1 MTVQGQFGPNHY
13 SKMGVCVRVRFRV
26 RFRVSVSVRVRVRVK
41 VRVRVI
47 RFIQVKS
54 GSHCYGHAAA
64 TTSHPYF
71 GIVVWSKSTLGA
83 IAVP

>member
-1 MTVQGQFGPNHY
+1 MHRCMADLDRTTIPKWGCEFGLGLGLVSVNV
-13 SKMGVCVRVRFRV
+13 MVRVG
-26 RFRVSVSVRVRVRVK
+26 

-54 GSHCYGHAAA
+54 GSHCDDHAAA

-71 GIVVWSKSTLGA
+71 GTMV
-83 IAVP
+83 